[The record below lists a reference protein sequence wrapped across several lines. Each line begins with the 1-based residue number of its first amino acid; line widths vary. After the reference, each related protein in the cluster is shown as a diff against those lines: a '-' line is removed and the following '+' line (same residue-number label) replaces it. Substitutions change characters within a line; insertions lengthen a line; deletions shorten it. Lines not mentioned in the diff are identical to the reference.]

1 VRGSLWRFAADTPGC
16 HHVRHLA
23 FKQEGS
29 EADLACTD
37 LCEKRALVFQESVVF
52 LEGVVV
58 KERLRCRYRDPVTIW
73 RLTRVLYLVALLV
86 YLQDHFRVLVL

>member
-1 VRGSLWRFAADTPGC
+1 MRGSLWRVATDTPGC
-16 HHVRHLA
+16 RYLRYLA

-29 EADLACTD
+29 EANLACTD
-37 LCEKRALVFQESVVF
+37 LCEKRALVLQESVVF

-58 KERLRCRYRDPVTIW
+58 KERPRRRCRDPMTIW

-86 YLQDHFRVLVL
+86 YL